1 MRVWACVYSD
11 LLVYRN
17 PLTIS
22 PDFSPLLVRIYS
34 PEMLAIA
41 LINPLSAPL
50 ISITSVYCFTLVL
63 RPRRAPIPHNLYFF
77 IAWGSPDKAF
87 ESHPERGPRRSP
99 PRDLLLK

>member
-1 MRVWACVYSD
+1 MRVWACVYRD
-11 LLVYRN
+11 LLVHHN
-17 PLTIS
+17 PLTI
-22 PDFSPLLVRIYS
+22 SPLLVRIYS
-34 PEMLAIA
+34 PEMLAVA

-87 ESHPERGPRRSP
+87 ESHPARGPRRSP
-99 PRDLLLK
+99 PRDLLLN